1 MEAAQILY
9 RTVIRDRETTKER
22 FAMILEPLQAMV
34 QLALLSYYPVGTKLS
49 ISDNILFV
57 QEPSWA
63 QSIKRNYNMDGRRD
77 LIYLFGVIKRFHSFY
92 AHLAK
97 GTQEQKELFET
108 VIERA
113 KIGMARLIQ
122 TYENGPSSHLSQTLR
137 MYKAMLDGSTTLE
150 ALTDDTDN
158 EERAEIDVDSVF
170 SGIVKL
176 YDDDHLHII
185 LAGLRLLKKDSE
197 RYRSYSACI
206 NAGIEPVSMKV
217 RKWISDNVVF

>member
-22 FAMILEPLQAMV
+22 FAMILEPLQAMT
-34 QLALLSYYPVGTKLS
+34 QIALLSYFPVGTKLS
-49 ISDNILFV
+49 IADNILFV
-57 QEPSWA
+57 QEPSWT

-77 LIYLFGVIKRFHSFY
+77 LVYLFGVIKRFHSFY

-97 GTQEQKELFET
+97 GTAEQKELFET

-137 MYKAMLDGSTTLE
+137 MYKAMLDGSSTLE
-150 ALTDDTDN
+150 ALAGDDENDGK
-158 EERAEIDVDSVF
+158 AEIDVDSVF

-176 YDDDHLHII
+176 YDDDHLRII
-185 LAGLRLLKKDSE
+185 LSGLRLLKKDSE

>member
-34 QLALLSYYPVGTKLS
+34 QIALLSYYPVGTKLS

-77 LIYLFGVIKRFHSFY
+77 LVYLFGVIKRFHSFY

-97 GTQEQKELFET
+97 GTQEQQELFET

-150 ALTDDTDN
+150 ALTDDADN

-185 LAGLRLLKKDSE
+185 LAGLRLLKKDSD
-197 RYRSYSACI
+197 RYTSYSACI

>member
-9 RTVIRDRETTKER
+9 RTVVRDRETTKER
-22 FAMILEPLQAMV
+22 FAMILEPLQAMT
-34 QLALLSYYPVGTKLS
+34 QIALLSYFPVGTKLS
-49 ISDNILFV
+49 IADNILFV
-57 QEPSWA
+57 QEPSWT

-77 LIYLFGVIKRFHSFY
+77 LVYLFGVIKRFHSFY

-97 GTQEQKELFET
+97 GTEEQKELFET

-122 TYENGPSSHLSQTLR
+122 TYETGPSSHLSQTLR
-137 MYKAMLDGSTTLE
+137 MYKAMLDGSSTLE
-150 ALTDDTDN
+150 ALAGDEND
-158 EERAEIDVDSVF
+158 EKAEIDVDSVF

-176 YDDDHLHII
+176 YDDDHLRII
-185 LAGLRLLKKDSE
+185 LSGLRLLDKDSE

>member
-9 RTVIRDRETTKER
+9 RTVVRDRETTKER

-34 QLALLSYYPVGTKLS
+34 QIALLSYFPVGTKLS
-49 ISDNILFV
+49 IADNILFV
-57 QEPSWA
+57 QEPSWT

-77 LIYLFGVIKRFHSFY
+77 LVYLFGVIKRFHSFY
-92 AHLAK
+92 SHLAK
-97 GTQEQKELFET
+97 GTEEQKELFNT

-150 ALTDDTDN
+150 ALTENTDN

-176 YDDDHLHII
+176 YDDDHLQII
-185 LAGLRLLKKDSE
+185 LSGLRLLNKDSE
-197 RYRSYSACI
+197 RYKTYSDCI

>member
-77 LIYLFGVIKRFHSFY
+77 LVYLFGVIKRFHSFY

-150 ALTDDTDN
+150 ALTDVTDN
-158 EERAEIDVDSVF
+158 EERAEIDVNDVF

-176 YDDDHLHII
+176 YDDDHLRII

>member
-77 LIYLFGVIKRFHSFY
+77 LVYLFGVIKRFHSFY